1 MRNLKSQP
9 SALLGALL
17 PVLLPALLIATLFS
31 SPSYA
36 AVPDRIPETIDS
48 NQKLALKGNVH
59 GWAQTRYDLGRA
71 DSSRMIHGVSLAFRP
86 SAAQQKD
93 LNNLLAQQQDRS
105 SPNYHKWLTPAQF
118 ADRFGMTRNDIK
130 RVTAWLQSQGLA
142 VTSVANSRNEIFFDG
157 TVSQI
162 ETTFST
168 EMHTYQVN
176 GEMHMANATDPSVP
190 SALAGA
196 VVAIGHLH
204 DFSPKPRAQVRP
216 HLTSY
221 ISGNHFLSPGDFA
234 TIYDLQPL
242 YSAGSDGT
250 GQKIAV
256 IGQTTV
262 STTDLNNFR
271 TAAGLPAST
280 VTMTPVGG
288 TVTRCAGDEG
298 EADLDIEWSGGVAK
312 GAQIIFLQAG
322 LVGTDT
328 CSSRSNSVW
337 NALDYAVQNNVAP
350 IITTSYGFCES
361 GLGSA
366 FVTAL
371 QTTVQQGNTQGQTV
385 IAASGD
391 AGAADCD
398 PSSSTTA
405 VKGLAVDVPASIP
418 EVTGMGGNEFSA
430 DDPNYTTANPPGADP
445 PYWAAAGASSDTVSS
460 ALEYIGEKAWND
472 SAAGAGFAASGG
484 GASLGSALGFFAKP
498 TWQTGTGVP
507 ADGKRDVPD
516 LSLDASADH
525 DGYLFCSEDVGTGT
539 CTSGFRDGSSNFA
552 IVGGTSA
559 AAPTFAAILALVNQ
573 YIGNTSAMGLGNI
586 NPNLYTFA
594 TNSPSPYHDITTG
607 DNMVSCTT
615 GTANCPTGTTK
626 IGFTAG
632 TGYDQV
638 TGLGSVDGFAF
649 AQAWAATL
657 ANFTLAPSPSSLTAA
672 AGQNSTSTTITITP
686 LKGFTGT
693 VTFTCSAGLPTGA
706 TCVFTPIDSTSS
718 SLVIQTAANMA
729 AASNVSVTVK
739 GTSGVVSS
747 STTVTLTITATSE
760 TFSLTS
766 DLTGS
771 ALSVAQ
777 GSTSSA
783 VNLTVTSSTGF
794 IVSSATT
801 LPVTYS
807 CSGLPSE
814 SSCIFSPS
822 GATTATAVSFTIK
835 TTAPSSAQR
844 SSARAMPI
852 FFAYAALLPGLLGIM
867 LIGGARRRS
876 LRGMRVLG
884 LIAVLGFSTLWMASC
899 GGSSSSSGG
908 GGITDPGTPKGTS
921 NVTVNAT
928 TGGTAPITAALPFSF
943 TVN

>member
-1 MRNLKSQP
+1 
-9 SALLGALL
+9 
-17 PVLLPALLIATLFS
+17 
-31 SPSYA
+31 
-36 AVPDRIPETIDS
+36 
-48 NQKLALKGNVH
+48 
-59 GWAQTRYDLGRA
+59 
-71 DSSRMIHGVSLAFRP
+71 
-86 SAAQQKD
+86 
-93 LNNLLAQQQDRS
+93 
-105 SPNYHKWLTPAQF
+105 
-118 ADRFGMTRNDIK
+118 
-130 RVTAWLQSQGLA
+130 
-142 VTSVANSRNEIFFDG
+142 
-157 TVSQI
+157 
-162 ETTFST
+162 
-168 EMHTYQVN
+168 
-176 GEMHMANATDPSVP
+176 
-190 SALAGA
+190 
-196 VVAIGHLH
+196 
-204 DFSPKPRAQVRP
+204 
-216 HLTSY
+216 
-221 ISGNHFLSPGDFA
+221 
-234 TIYDLQPL
+234 
-242 YSAGSDGT
+242 
-250 GQKIAV
+250 
-256 IGQTTV
+256 
-262 STTDLNNFR
+262 
-271 TAAGLPAST
+271 
-280 VTMTPVGG
+280 
-288 TVTRCAGDEG
+288 
-298 EADLDIEWSGGVAK
+298 
-312 GAQIIFLQAG
+312 
-322 LVGTDT
+322 
-328 CSSRSNSVW
+328 
-337 NALDYAVQNNVAP
+337 
-350 IITTSYGFCES
+350 
-361 GLGSA
+361 
-366 FVTAL
+366 
-371 QTTVQQGNTQGQTV
+371 
-385 IAASGD
+385 
-391 AGAADCD
+391 
-398 PSSSTTA
+398 
-405 VKGLAVDVPASIP
+405 
-418 EVTGMGGNEFSA
+418 
-430 DDPNYTTANPPGADP
+430 
-445 PYWAAAGASSDTVSS
+445 
-460 ALEYIGEKAWND
+460 
-472 SAAGAGFAASGG
+472 
-484 GASLGSALGFFAKP
+484 LGFFAKP